1 MRPLITWF
9 GRIFLLVTAVY
20 VLVGFAHY
28 SGLRQHKPQHQ
39 GTQQIYKLTLLP
51 HQAVVNPSAKQRAQD
66 CASLYGTYRVVSSQA
81 ALLRAAATEKNTAQS
96 SSIQFNSIRLLGRGQ
111 YIEAKVQLVPRHI
124 SQHVSSIPR
133 PSIQLQGGVSTQP
146 TGFTAGVF
154 STPSCQGVFQL
165 ESLTS

>member
-51 HQAVVNPSAKQRAQD
+51 HQAAVNPSDKQQAQS
-66 CASLYGTYRVVSSQA
+66 CASLYGTYRVVSSQV
-81 ALLRAAATEKNTAQS
+81 ALLRATTAKNTARS

-133 PSIQLQGGVSTQP
+133 PSIQLQGVVSAQP

>member
-9 GRIFLLVTAVY
+9 GRIFLLVAAVY

-28 SGLRQHKPQHQ
+28 SGLRQHKPHHAQ
-39 GTQQIYKLTLLP
+39 QQIYKLTLLP
-51 HQAVVNPSAKQRAQD
+51 HQAAVNPNDKQQEQS

-81 ALLRAAATEKNTAQS
+81 ALLRAAATAKNTAQS

-124 SQHVSSIPR
+124 SQHVSSMPR
-133 PSIQLQGGVSTQP
+133 TSIQLQGVVSTRP

-154 STPSCQGVFQL
+154 TAPSCQGMFQL
-165 ESLTS
+165 EPLAS